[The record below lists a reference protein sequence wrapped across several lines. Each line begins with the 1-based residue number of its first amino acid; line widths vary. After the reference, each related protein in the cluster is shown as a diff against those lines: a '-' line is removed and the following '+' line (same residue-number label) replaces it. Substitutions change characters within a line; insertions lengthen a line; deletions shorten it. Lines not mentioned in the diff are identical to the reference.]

1 MSDAQP
7 RAVLPR
13 PFCRA
18 LQTGGAGRSLLVI
31 SPGDLKASSAPAVA
45 SSDNRAVGG
54 KAAAATNYL
63 GLGQA
68 AFTTVANTVNSQAG
82 GQGAAPPVE
91 AVKEFED
98 SLTPTQLTVVKAL
111 VSAKASSSSS
121 STSETTTSEG
131 AKESLKDFESSHQ
144 MDTPVGQIGLDPAE
158 WKSYTQTMQQQAAS
172 DTTTTTSGGKTMP
185 KSVFEHFHNG
195 LTAQQYAAQVA
206 QEKQTEAAA
215 AQAAAAQIAA
225 QPAAAPSN
233 SNSPSPSSSSSSE
246 TTTTSGGKENLWL
259 FEAEH
264 QVAQP
269 GPDGGSY
276 GADPA
281 QWRAAIASE
290 EAQWAR
296 MYDYDYKQ
304 AHQAQQNGQPPS
316 SSTSSETTTT
326 SANGQS
332 LKVPISMYKKF
343 HNGMDPQ
350 QVAQQQQ
357 QIQQAD
363 QQDAQQVEQELAN
376 PTSSSSETTTS
387 SGQVESLK
395 LFEANHMFWTPSG
408 GGVGLNPQEWQEY
421 LANEAATQ
429 QKEQDYAQKYQDYQK
444 QQNTQ
449 QNGGKVTSASTTSST
464 ESTTTGGNTIEVPD
478 YVYSK
483 FHNGNNAQ
491 QVQQQQQQLQSSEQ
505 QAVAQVVAEAS
516 QPPRPATT
524 ASTPSASPSPSTD
537 TTTTGGAK
545 EPLAVFEAEHQIW
558 TPVGSF
564 PLDPAQYQKYEDYQT
579 AKAQKEQDYAQKVE
593 VREQRS
599 AASVQQLNAPSGS
612 CGFL

>member
-1 MSDAQP
+1 M
-7 RAVLPR
+7 
-13 PFCRA
+13 
-18 LQTGGAGRSLLVI
+18 
-31 SPGDLKASSAPAVA
+31 A

-225 QPAAAPSN
+225 QPAAVPSN
-233 SNSPSPSSSSSSE
+233 SNSPSPSS
-246 TTTTSGGKENLWL
+246 
-259 FEAEH
+259 
-264 QVAQP
+264 
-269 GPDGGSY
+269 
-276 GADPA
+276 
-281 QWRAAIASE
+281 
-290 EAQWAR
+290 
-296 MYDYDYKQ
+296 
-304 AHQAQQNGQPPS
+304 
-316 SSTSSETTTT
+316 
-326 SANGQS
+326 
-332 LKVPISMYKKF
+332 
-343 HNGMDPQ
+343 
-350 QVAQQQQ
+350 
-357 QIQQAD
+357 
-363 QQDAQQVEQELAN
+363 
-376 PTSSSSETTTS
+376 SSSSETTTS

-429 QKEQDYAQKYQDYQK
+429 QKEQDYAQKYQDYLQQK

-505 QAVAQVVAEAS
+505 QAVAQAS